1 MKTTQFNR
9 RSFSLRSAPAQ
20 SPGPSRR
27 SFVRAGLGA
36 GLGALFVGAGAGV
49 STRPALAA
57 PPQPVITPAKRCVV
71 LFMHGGASQI
81 DTFDP
86 KPGRPTGG
94 EFKAIESSVS
104 GLAVSEHLPGLAA
117 RMHQLTLIRSLTAKE
132 GNHERARYLMHTG
145 FAPQGG
151 VVHPGFGA
159 HAAREAA
166 DRTGDLPGYV
176 SLNLPGQG
184 PGYLGAAYS
193 PFIVPNTEK
202 PVRNL
207 APPASLDDARFDRR
221 VELWRDLEGGFAK
234 THGSSEVQGARSISE
249 QAVAMTR
256 APELDAFD
264 LERESKQ
271 SRARYGEGAFAQGC
285 LMARRLLEAG
295 VPYVEVGMRG
305 WDTHDDIFGRV
316 RTLSA
321 ELDRGASALIDDL
334 IASGLWSDTL
344 LIWLGDFGRTPQISG
359 RGGRD
364 HFPRVSSVVLGGGPI
379 RAGEVIGSSDKD
391 GENIAER
398 PVTVPDLFASVAAAL
413 GVDAGETHVTPGG
426 RPVTTVD
433 EAGKVISELF

>member
-1 MKTTQFNR
+1 MKIHR
-9 RSFSLRSAPAQ
+9 RN
-20 SPGPSRR
+20 
-27 SFVRAGLGA
+27 FVRAGLGA
-36 GLGALFVGAGAGV
+36 GIGALLAGAGV
-49 STRPALAA
+49 STRSAIAGPG
-57 PPQPVITPAKRCVV
+57 QPSITPAKRCVV

-94 EFKAIESSVS
+94 EFAAIESSLP
-104 GLAVSEHLPGLAA
+104 GLAMSEHLPGLAA

-145 FAPQGG
+145 FSPQGG

-159 HAAREAA
+159 HAARAA
-166 DRTGDLPGYV
+166 AARTGDLPGYV

-207 APPASLDDARFDRR
+207 APPESLDDARSDRR
-221 VELWRDLEGGFAK
+221 LELWRKLEGEFAE
-234 THGSSEVQGARSISE
+234 THGSSAVQGARQIGE

-264 LERESKQ
+264 LSRESPQ
-271 SRARYGEGAFAQGC
+271 SHDRYGEGAFAQGC

-305 WDTHDDIFGRV
+305 WDTHDDNFGRV
-316 RTLSA
+316 RTLSG

-334 IASGLWSDTL
+334 IAGGLWSETL
-344 LIWLGDFGRTPQISG
+344 LIWLGDFGRTPRINA

-379 RAGEVIGSSDKD
+379 RAGEVIGASDRD
-391 GENIAER
+391 GEDIAER
-398 PVTVPDLFASVAAAL
+398 PVTVPDLFASLAAAL

-433 EAGKVISELF
+433 EAGTVVSELF